1 VWKSIN
7 HYDQLL
13 KANPG
18 IFIGDFNSNTIW
30 DYKKNRLSNHSYVV
44 EALEAKGTF
53 STYHIHHKQV
63 QGQEQHPTYF
73 MYRHRNKPYHIDYC
87 FASAAMIEQLHSV
100 EIGEYDAWIK
110 YSDHVPVMIK
120 FLGKN

>member
-1 VWKSIN
+1 M
-7 HYDQLL
+7 
-13 KANPG
+13 
-18 IFIGDFNSNTIW
+18 
-30 DYKKNRLSNHSYVV
+30 V